1 MVKTIGYPTTYH
13 CGQNDSSSLTTQSG
27 QANIFFFPS
36 VFLSSYN
43 LFFFSLIYPTL
54 IFSSPHLAYDL
65 KKIITETMN
74 LITEC

>member
-27 QANIFFFPS
+27 QANIFFFH
-36 VFLSSYN
+36 LSFY
-43 LFFFSLIYPTL
+43 LPTTFFFSLIYPTL